1 MTPSPQ
7 IPAPAAPIAA
17 PNAAPPAAR
26 RAGPKAAP
34 ATAAAATTGTAAAD
48 TATATAAGAKAA
60 PAARLTDPAF
70 SALIRRQHGV
80 VTAAQ
85 AAAYGLAHETVR
97 RRVARGIWQRLLTG
111 LYVLQCG
118 PPSTLQWS
126 IAALLYAGERSM
138 LTGPAA
144 LAAHRL
150 PIPRVPATSP
160 LFAHIAPPN
169 LTPPNLTLPN
179 LTPPNLTPPTLSV
192 PFPPA
197 VPIPVS
203 APIPVPDELPLPPI
217 LARFPRFAPVPIPAA
232 SIDGV
237 PYIPRLDVLVPHRM
251 RRQNVA
257 GIRIVRTTHLPV
269 PVEAGPLR
277 FAPLARAVI
286 DTCLAVFEAGNTDCA
301 ELLIAATLA
310 DGRVSLAELDDV
322 LALAPRR
329 GAAALRGH
337 LTRLRTAARGAAS
350 HRLYDALTATAQDP
364 SPPILDVAVYDGN
377 RRVAQATALWPTRA
391 VAAAVDAPE
400 HEVKTLSNLGFAVV
414 QIAPQRVADDLP
426 GVLRQV
432 RTTLRERPEA
442 TLPTG
447 VSLLPRATPFAAPL
461 PTPPAHPH
469 PPTARMRTQ
478 RVLTASS
485 PARTGRGSLL
495 PRGGTGQT

>member
-1 MTPSPQ
+1 MTLFTQ
-7 IPAPAAPIAA
+7 IAT
-17 PNAAPPAAR
+17 
-26 RAGPKAAP
+26 P
-34 ATAAAATTGTAAAD
+34 ATATA
-48 TATATAAGAKAA
+48 TATATAAPE
-60 PAARLTDPAF
+60 PARARLTDPAF

-85 AAAYGLAHETVR
+85 AAAFGLPHETLR

-126 IAALLYAGERSM
+126 IAALLYAGECSM

-150 PIPRVPATSP
+150 PIPRAPATSP

-169 LTPPNLTLPN
+169 LTPPNLTRSN
-179 LTPPNLTPPTLSV
+179 FTPPALCA

-197 VPIPVS
+197 MPIPVPV
-203 APIPVPDELPLPPI
+203 PIPVPDELPPLLPHLP
-217 LARFPRFAPVPIPAA
+217 AAPIPAA
-232 SIDGV
+232 SIEGAAYV
-237 PYIPRLDVLVPHRM
+237 PRLDVLVPHRM

-269 PVEAGPLR
+269 PIESGPLR
-277 FAPLARAVI
+277 FAPLAKAVI
-286 DTCLAVFEAGNTDCA
+286 DTCLAVFEAGNADCA
-301 ELLIAATLA
+301 EVLIAATLA
-310 DGRVSLAELDDV
+310 DGRVGLAELDDA
-322 LALAPRR
+322 LSLAPRR

-337 LTRLRTAARGAAS
+337 LTRLRTSVRSAAS
-350 HRLYDALTATAQDP
+350 RRLHDALTAAAREQ
-364 SPPILDVAVYDGN
+364 SPPILDVTVYDGN

-414 QIAPQRVADDLP
+414 QIAPQQVAEDLP
-426 GVLRQV
+426 GVLRRV
-432 RTTLRERPEA
+432 RTVLRERPEA
-442 TLPTG
+442 TLPSG
-447 VSLLPRATPFAAPL
+447 VSLLPRARPPAAPL
-461 PTPPAHPH
+461 PAPPL
-469 PPTARMRTQ
+469 PPPPPRMRTQ

-485 PARTGRGSLL
+485 PARTGSGSLL

>member
-1 MTPSPQ
+1 
-7 IPAPAAPIAA
+7 
-17 PNAAPPAAR
+17 
-26 RAGPKAAP
+26 
-34 ATAAAATTGTAAAD
+34 
-48 TATATAAGAKAA
+48 
-60 PAARLTDPAF
+60 
-70 SALIRRQHGV
+70 
-80 VTAAQ
+80 
-85 AAAYGLAHETVR
+85 
-97 RRVARGIWQRLLTG
+97 
-111 LYVLQCG
+111 
-118 PPSTLQWS
+118 
-126 IAALLYAGERSM
+126 M

-150 PIPRVPATSP
+150 PIPRAPATSP

-169 LTPPNLTLPN
+169 LTPP
-179 LTPPNLTPPTLSV
+179 TLSA

-197 VPIPVS
+197 VPIPV
-203 APIPVPDELPLPPI
+203 PDELPPI
-217 LARFPRFAPVPIPAA
+217 LPQLTPVPIPAA

-269 PVEAGPLR
+269 PIEAGPLR
-277 FAPLARAVI
+277 FAPLAKAVI
-286 DTCLAVFEAGNTDCA
+286 DTCLAVFEAGNPDCA

-310 DGRVSLAELDDV
+310 DGRVGLAELDDV
-322 LALAPRR
+322 LGLAPRR
-329 GAAALRGH
+329 GAAVLRGH

-350 HRLYDALTATAQDP
+350 HRLHDALTAAQEP
-364 SPPILDVAVYDGN
+364 SPPILEVAVYDGN

-414 QIAPQRVADDLP
+414 QIAPQQVADDLP

-447 VSLLPRATPFAAPL
+447 VSLLPRATRFAAPL
-461 PTPPAHPH
+461 PTPTAPQ
-469 PPTARMRTQ
+469 PPPGARMRAQ

-485 PARTGRGSLL
+485 PARTGCGSLL